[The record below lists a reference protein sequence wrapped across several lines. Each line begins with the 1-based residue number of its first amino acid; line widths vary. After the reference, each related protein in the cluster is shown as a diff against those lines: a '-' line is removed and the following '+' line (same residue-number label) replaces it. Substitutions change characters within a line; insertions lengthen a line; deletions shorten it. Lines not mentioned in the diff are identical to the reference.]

1 MSEST
6 SESMSE
12 TMFLAA
18 TVLMLRD
25 TEAGPEVFMIKRHQ
39 KMGFA
44 AGALVFPG
52 GRLDVADGDE
62 SRIRL
67 CTGGDSLG
75 ADERAMRVCAIRETF
90 EESGVLLAHDG
101 DAPDLVSG
109 ERARG
114 LQDRYRDKLNEGE
127 TSIWEIAAAENLKL
141 ACENLIPF
149 GHWITPAGRPR
160 RYDTMFYLI
169 AAPENQAA
177 SHDMGES
184 VASTWTT
191 PAQVMNDADAGVWDV
206 VFVTRSNLTR
216 LMESGDTVAAAM
228 ENAAA
233 TEIVPLTPRI
243 TPAEDGGTVFSI
255 PKNMGYSL
263 TEFTQEKL
271 LI

>member
-1 MSEST
+1 
-6 SESMSE
+6 
-12 TMFLAA
+12 
-18 TVLMLRD
+18 
-25 TEAGPEVFMIKRHQ
+25 
-39 KMGFA
+39 
-44 AGALVFPG
+44 
-52 GRLDVADGDE
+52 
-62 SRIRL
+62 
-67 CTGGDSLG
+67 
-75 ADERAMRVCAIRETF
+75 
-90 EESGVLLAHDG
+90 
-101 DAPDLVSG
+101 
-109 ERARG
+109 
-114 LQDRYRDKLNEGE
+114 
-127 TSIWEIAAAENLKL
+127 
-141 ACENLIPF
+141 
-149 GHWITPAGRPR
+149 
-160 RYDTMFYLI
+160 MFYLI